1 MLVLVVGGVAVMPV
15 MGTVVR
21 VALDVPASGLA
32 PLLAALTTIQ
42 SHHLGADSPQS
53 LSSFIISCSWCSKPL
68 DLAVDKILPT
78 HSLHLLRHSA
88 VNGGLGSLLRVL
100 E

>member
-1 MLVLVVGGVAVMPV
+1 MVGGVAVMPV
-15 MGTVVR
+15 TGTMVQVT
-21 VALDVPASGLA
+21 LDVPALGLA

-42 SHHLGADSPQS
+42 SHHLGTDSPQQS
-53 LSSFIISCSWCSKPL
+53 LSSFIISCSWRSNPL